1 MLYCG
6 FSPSFSRHKL
16 PRITDRSLKIKATK
30 LSDIIL
36 QQLENMILE
45 GTYAPGEK
53 LPPERELAKQF
64 EVSRPSLREAIQ
76 KLEAKG
82 LVTRKQGGGTFV
94 KNQLEE
100 GLTDPLFE
108 LISKHPESQFDL
120 LEFRH
125 ALEGIAAFYAAMR
138 GTATDYEH
146 IQLRFNAIQ
155 SAGNDLLQK
164 ARAINAFHYA
174 VAEASHNVV
183 LLHLVRG
190 MSNLLEQNILQNLTV
205 LVEKADV
212 EQQLAEH
219 RQFLCQAV
227 VNQQPEQARLA
238 SNAHLTFIEEA
249 LLEAGKEHSRIERS
263 LRRSQTSATE

>member
-1 MLYCG
+1 M
-6 FSPSFSRHKL
+6 
-16 PRITDRSLKIKATK
+16 SLKIKAAK
-30 LSDIIL
+30 LSDVIL

-45 GTYAPGEK
+45 GSLAPGEK

-64 EVSRPSLREAIQ
+64 EVSRPSLRESIQ

-82 LVTRKQGGGTFV
+82 LVTRRQGGGTFV

-125 ALEGIAAFYAAMR
+125 ALEGIAAYYAALR
-138 GTATDYEH
+138 GTSNDFT
-146 IQLRFNAIQ
+146 QVKQ
-155 SAGNDLLQK
+155 SFDKIALSHDDLQQK
-164 ARAINAFHYA
+164 AKAINAFHFS

-190 MSNLLEQNILQNLTV
+190 MQALLEQNVLQNLTV
-205 LVEKADV
+205 LLEKPDISS
-212 EQQLAEH
+212 QLAEH
-219 RQFLCQAV
+219 RRLLMDAV
-227 VNQQPEQARLA
+227 IDGNPEQARLA
-238 SNAHLTFIEEA
+238 SNAHLAFIEEA
-249 LLEAGKEHSRIERS
+249 LLEAGKEYSRIERS
-263 LRRSQTSATE
+263 LRRTKQN

>member
-1 MLYCG
+1 M
-6 FSPSFSRHKL
+6 
-16 PRITDRSLKIKATK
+16 SLKIKAAK
-30 LSDIIL
+30 LSDVIL

-45 GTYAPGEK
+45 GSLAPGEK

-82 LVTRKQGGGTFV
+82 LVTRRQGGGTFV

-100 GLTDPLFE
+100 GLTDPLFD

-125 ALEGIAAFYAAMR
+125 ALEGIAAYYAALR
-138 GTATDYEH
+138 GTSTDFEKVK
-146 IQLRFNAIQ
+146 Q
-155 SAGNDLLQK
+155 SFECIALANDDLQQK
-164 ARAINAFHYA
+164 AKAINAFHFS
-174 VAEASHNVV
+174 VAESSHNVV

-190 MSNLLEQNILQNLTV
+190 MQALLEQNVLQNLTV
-205 LVEKADV
+205 LLEKPHISK
-212 EQQLAEH
+212 QLAEH
-219 RQFLCQAV
+219 RRLLMDAV
-227 VNQQPEQARLA
+227 IEGNPEQARLA
-238 SNAHLTFIEEA
+238 SNAHLAFIEEA

-263 LRRSQTSATE
+263 LRRTKQN

>member
-1 MLYCG
+1 M
-6 FSPSFSRHKL
+6 
-16 PRITDRSLKIKATK
+16 SLKIKAAK
-30 LSDIIL
+30 LSDVIL

-45 GTYAPGEK
+45 GSLAPGEK

-82 LVTRKQGGGTFV
+82 LVTRRQGGGTFV

-100 GLTDPLFE
+100 GLTDPLFD

-125 ALEGIAAFYAAMR
+125 ALEGIAAYYATMR
-138 GTATDYEH
+138 GT
-146 IQLRFNAIQ
+146 R
-155 SAGNDLLQK
+155 NDFIKVKANFDKIALVNDNLQQK
-164 ARAINAFHYA
+164 AKAINAFHFS

-190 MSNLLEQNILQNLTV
+190 MQALLEQNVLQNLTV
-205 LVEKADV
+205 LLEK
-212 EQQLAEH
+212 QHISKQLAEH
-219 RQFLCQAV
+219 RRLLMDAV
-227 VNQQPEQARLA
+227 IEGNPEQARLA
-238 SNAHLTFIEEA
+238 SNAHLAFIEEA

-263 LRRSQTSATE
+263 LRRTKQN

>member
-1 MLYCG
+1 M
-6 FSPSFSRHKL
+6 
-16 PRITDRSLKIKATK
+16 SLKIKAAK
-30 LSDIIL
+30 LSDVIL

-45 GTYAPGEK
+45 GSLAPGEK

-82 LVTRKQGGGTFV
+82 LVTRRQGGGTFV

-100 GLTDPLFE
+100 GLTDPLFD

-125 ALEGIAAFYAAMR
+125 ALEGIAAYYAALR
-138 GTATDYEH
+138 GTSTD
-146 IQLRFNAIQ
+146 FDKVKQ
-155 SAGNDLLQK
+155 SFDSIASANDDLQQK
-164 ARAINAFHYA
+164 AKAINAFHFS
-174 VAEASHNVV
+174 VAESSHNVV

-190 MSNLLEQNILQNLTV
+190 MQALLEQNILQNLTV
-205 LVEKADV
+205 LLEKPHISK
-212 EQQLAEH
+212 QLAAH
-219 RQFLCQAV
+219 RRLLMDAV
-227 VNQQPEQARLA
+227 IEGNPEQARLA
-238 SNAHLTFIEEA
+238 SNAHLAFIEEA

-263 LRRSQTSATE
+263 LRRTKQN

>member
-1 MLYCG
+1 M
-6 FSPSFSRHKL
+6 
-16 PRITDRSLKIKATK
+16 SLKIKAAK
-30 LSDIIL
+30 LSDVIL

-45 GTYAPGEK
+45 GSLAPGEK

-82 LVTRKQGGGTFV
+82 LVTRRQGGGTFV

-100 GLTDPLFE
+100 GLTDPLFD

-125 ALEGIAAFYAAMR
+125 ALEGIAAYYAALR
-138 GTATDYEH
+138 GTSNDFAK
-146 IQLRFNAIQ
+146 IKQ
-155 SAGNDLLQK
+155 SFECIALANNELK
-164 ARAINAFHYA
+164 AKAKAINDFHFCI
-174 VAEASHNVV
+174 AEASHNVV

-190 MSNLLEQNILQNLTV
+190 MRSLLEQNVLQNLTV
-205 LVEKADV
+205 LLKKSDISS
-212 EQQLAEH
+212 QLAEH
-219 RQFLCQAV
+219 RRLLMDAV
-227 VNQQPEQARLA
+227 INGHPEDARLA
-238 SNAHLTFIEEA
+238 SNAHLAYIEEA

-263 LRRSQTSATE
+263 LRRTKQH